1 MKNYALQP
9 NESILYS
16 GNVFLGTGSASV
28 KLALTNL
35 NLVLVITTKKLFAKE
50 QVQVDVYPVSE
61 IKIYNDVPQI
71 KQKEHR
77 VEVFFTSGEVA
88 VSFLSAR
95 EAHKFVN
102 AAWQLITGKSMAER
116 GSDKVKA
123 MVGLVDNALGINTV
137 ETIKSTLEN
146 GLVGTIF
153 GGIGKKGSSAK
164 GGASSSTT
172 EVVVKEAASLAREV
186 IHSRTPNETTPS
198 EAQAPAISAPA
209 QNDPV
214 EQLKKLKELVDMGI
228 LTQEEFDAKKKQ
240 ILGL

>member
-1 MKNYALQP
+1 MKNYTLQP

-16 GNVFLGTGSASV
+16 GNVHLGNGYATV
-28 KLALTNL
+28 ELALTNL
-35 NLVLVITTKKLFAKE
+35 NIVLITTTKKLFAKE
-50 QVQVDVYPVSE
+50 QVQVDIYPVSE

-71 KQKEHR
+71 KQKEYR
-77 VEVFFTSGEVA
+77 VEVFFTSGEIVI
-88 VSFLSAR
+88 SFLSAR

-102 AAWQLITGKSMAER
+102 AAYQLITGKTMAER

-137 ETIKSTLEN
+137 ETVKSTLEN

-153 GGIGKKGSSAK
+153 GGIGKKGSTTK
-164 GGASSSTT
+164 GDASSSTT

-186 IHSRTPNETTPS
+186 IHSHSANASTEI
-198 EAQAPAISAPA
+198 QAPAIPA
-209 QNDPV
+209 SLQNDSV

-228 LTQEEFDAKKKQ
+228 LTQEEFEAKKKQ